1 MEQRLV
7 DVAIERAVGDLDR
20 LWSYRAG
27 PEGPQD
33 WVGHRI
39 EVPLGRGTATG
50 VVLREQPMPLQFATD
65 PKIRSVLAVLDDEPT
80 LTPQLT
86 ELALWMSERYL
97 AFIGQTVRAMIPP
110 GVRQGAHGLESPPAR
125 WRAGERSPGPRAVHQ
140 RAMWEWLREHGPS
153 TREEMLAAGSASSA
167 VFVALRRQGLIV
179 PVNEVQEL
187 PQKPAVQLNAEQRD
201 AVQRLSGASGVWL
214 LEGVTGSGKTEVY
227 MERIEKTLADG
238 RQAMVLVPE
247 IALTPQTVARF
258 RERFG
263 SRVEVWHSGLSRG
276 QRAETWRRVRRGT
289 TPVVVGARSAIFLP
303 FPCLGLIVLDEE
315 HETTYK
321 QDEHPRYHAREVAE
335 ERARREGAQCIL
347 GSATPALDSAWR
359 ARNGQIGWIRLTERV
374 MQRPLPQV
382 TIVDMRAELRN
393 GNHEMF
399 SGALMEAVTQTLA
412 AGRQTILFLNRR
424 GYATYIFCRDC
435 GASLSCPHCSVTL
448 TYHQETGRLSCH
460 YCFYETVPPRRCPRC
475 ASERIRYF
483 GAGTE
488 RVVEA
493 VARLW
498 PQARV
503 LRADRD
509 TLSGRESHERMWR
522 AFSRRE
528 ADILVGTQMIAKGMD
543 WPMVTLVGI
552 LAADVSLN
560 FPDFRSG
567 ERTFQLLVQAS
578 GRAGRGQIPGHVVI
592 QTYNPEHYAIVRAVQ
607 ADYQGFL
614 DEELQYREAAGYPPF
629 RQLWLL
635 EIRDRDEHKAREMAQ
650 ETADL
655 VRSQVDGAVAVLG
668 PAPAPIAK
676 VREFFRFHILL
687 KSAVRGAQL
696 DRLGAVLKGRS
707 GVQVTIDPYFML

>member
-1 MEQRLV
+1 MERLV
-7 DVAIERAVGDLDR
+7 DVAIERAVGNLDR

-27 PEGPQD
+27 PEGPED
-33 WVGHRI
+33 WIGHRV
-39 EVPLGRGTATG
+39 EVPLGHGTATG
-50 VVLREQPMPLQFATD
+50 LVIRQRAMPDDLAAD
-65 PKIRSVLAVLDDEPT
+65 PKIRPVLAVLDQEPT

-86 ELALWMSERYL
+86 ELAVWMSERYL
-97 AFIGQTVRAMIPP
+97 AFIGQTVRAMVPP
-110 GVRQGAHGLESPPAR
+110 GVRRGVRGTEVRPSR
-125 WRAGERSPGPRAVHQ
+125 WQAGEVAPGLRAVRQ
-140 RAMWEWLREHGPS
+140 RALWEWLRQHGPS
-153 TREEMLAAGSASSA
+153 TREEMLAAVSASPT
-167 VFVALRRQGLIV
+167 VFAALRRQGMVV
-179 PVNEVQEL
+179 PVSEEQAL
-187 PQKPAVQLNAEQRD
+187 PRTPPVELNAEQLS
-201 AVQRLSGASGVWL
+201 AVQRLSGGAGVWL

-227 MERIEKTLADG
+227 LERIEEMVAEGK
-238 RQAMVLVPE
+238 QALVLVPE

-258 RERFG
+258 RARFDSG
-263 SRVEVWHSGLSRG
+263 VEVWHSGLSQG
-276 QRAETWRRVRRGT
+276 QRADTWRRVRRGS
-289 TPVVVGARSAIFLP
+289 TPVVVGVRSAVFLP
-303 FPCLGLIVLDEE
+303 FPRLGLIVLDEE

-347 GSATPALDSAWR
+347 GSATPAVDSAWR
-359 ARNGQIGWIRLTERV
+359 ARNGQIGWIRLAQRA
-374 MQRPLPQV
+374 MQRPLPHV
-382 TIVDMRAELRN
+382 TVVDMRAELHN
-393 GNHEMF
+393 GNREMF
-399 SGALMEAVTQTLA
+399 SGALMAAVTQTLA

-435 GASLSCPHCSVTL
+435 GAPLSCPNCAVTL
-448 TYHQETGRLSCH
+448 TYHQETGRLRCH
-460 YCFYETVPPRRCPRC
+460 YCFYETVPPRHCPTC
-475 ASERIRYF
+475 QSSRIRYF

-498 PQARV
+498 PEARV

-509 TLSGRESHERMWR
+509 TLTGRESHERMWR

-578 GRAGRGQIPGHVVI
+578 GRAGRGQTPGEVVI
-592 QTYNPEHYAIVRAVQ
+592 QTYNPEHYAIARAVE
-607 ADYQGFL
+607 ADYQGFY
-614 DEELQYREAAGYPPF
+614 DEELGYRETAGYPPF
-629 RQLWLL
+629 RNLWLL
-635 EIRDRDEHKAREMAQ
+635 EVRSRDEDQARRMAQ

-655 VRSQVDGAVAVLG
+655 VRSQVDDSVAVLG

-676 VREFFRFHILL
+676 VRELFRFHILL
-687 KSAVRGAQL
+687 KSAVRSPQL
-696 DRLGAVLKGRS
+696 DRLGVALKGRA
-707 GVQVTIDPYFML
+707 GVRVTIDPYFML